1 MAEDSVE
8 AARGRRK
15 RSRAKARPSKRVSNL
30 FHNLAWVAAAAIVG
44 VPLLAGV
51 LYLMNR

>member
-1 MAEDSVE
+1 VE
-8 AARGRRK
+8 AARSRRK

-30 FHNLAWVAAAAIVG
+30 FHNLAWVAVATIVG

-51 LYLMNR
+51 LYLLNR